1 MFRKRPRRA
10 IALALTALLIVSG
23 AYLFLTPL
31 STQRTTVYIH
41 LRQAHDLDAVCAQLD
56 SAAAPRTLLGFRVLS
71 YVLGLEPRLQAG
83 RYALPPSA
91 SALQLVR
98 TLRNHQQA
106 PVRLTLNNLRTTGD
120 LAARLAAML
129 ASDSAAWMRTFSSPD
144 SLAAAGVTPATLPAI
159 VHPDTYEVYW
169 TITPAAFLQKMRKA
183 DDQFWAANG
192 RAQALRESGLSK
204 AEVSSLASI
213 VQQETA
219 ARSEKPAVAA
229 MYLNRL
235 HIGMKLQA
243 DPTVKFAL
251 GNFSLRRILHEHL
264 LTPSPYNTYLNHG
277 LPPGPIAFPE
287 AEDIDAVLHPAPHN
301 YIYMCAR
308 ENFSGTHRFAA
319 TYAEHMQNARR
330 YAAALNARG
339 IR

>member
-129 ASDSAAWMRTFSSPD
+129 ASDSAAMDAHILFARLTSRRRRD
-144 SLAAAGVTPATLPAI
+144 ARHAASYRAPRHVRGVL
-159 VHPDTYEVYW
+159 
-169 TITPAAFLQKMRKA
+169 
-183 DDQFWAANG
+183 DDNS
-192 RAQALRESGLSK
+192 R
-204 AEVSSLASI
+204 
-213 VQQETA
+213 
-219 ARSEKPAVAA
+219 
-229 MYLNRL
+229 RL
-235 HIGMKLQA
+235 
-243 DPTVKFAL
+243 F
-251 GNFSLRRILHEHL
+251 
-264 LTPSPYNTYLNHG
+264 
-277 LPPGPIAFPE
+277 
-287 AEDIDAVLHPAPHN
+287 AEDA
-301 YIYMCAR
+301 
-308 ENFSGTHRFAA
+308 
-319 TYAEHMQNARR
+319 
-330 YAAALNARG
+330 
-339 IR
+339 